1 MNNINTYYKSIFAE
15 SFSKIFDIPQD
26 DLLNTQFTLENP
38 KDLSHGDFST
48 NICMVFAQ
56 LHKINPLE

>member
-38 KDLSHGDFST
+38 KDLS
-48 NICMVFAQ
+48 Q
-56 LHKINPLE
+56 